1 MGVNLGPVP
10 ANPGA
15 EQNIFDQILG
25 GAGPLGQ
32 ALASGLDGIVGFIG
46 DVFKGVVTVG
56 GQILEGAVN
65 LVEGAFKFLGDIG
78 RMIASIF
85 SGKPPAEPL
94 PEIWSP
100 IKADLEA
107 ELKPFLDTV
116 NESITKSEA
125 AGSQS
130 QAVMDELDSL
140 LEEGNEDSPL
150 WDAQQRINRLETER
164 NDAQD
169 TAIRALALANEAM
182 QQYVSRGLFLPDS
195 TKVGAVDNPH
205 WRVTFKGGKRKLVAQ
220 PGWVGEWVYQS
231 AVHRSGD
238 FGPVIAGGEITPT
251 GREFL
256 LDTAT
261 SSAVLMY
268 WIRPGT
274 AMVFPEDNVTVT
286 NFVPTPRDT
295 WITLTDYSFTVKEA
309 VEHSIFFRVGWDAT
323 TRNDSYGLQILHN
336 GQVVET
342 KKEVGIGPLI
352 PGQNGY
358 RTQALTI
365 PARTLSKNDTI
376 TFQIW
381 AGATGTAQRKMR
393 DSKVQIGWVKPAGA
407 SDIT

>member
-15 EQNIFDQILG
+15 SQNIFDQILG

-32 ALASGLDGIVGFIG
+32 ALAKGLDGIVGFIG

-65 LVEGAFKFLGDIG
+65 LVEGAFKFFGDIG
-78 RMIASIF
+78 RMITSIF

-94 PEIWSP
+94 PEVWSS

-125 AGSQS
+125 AGTKS

-150 WDAQQRINRLETER
+150 WNAQQRINRLEHER
-164 NDAQD
+164 NNEQD
-169 TAIRALALANEAM
+169 TAIRALATANEAM

-195 TKVGAVDNPH
+195 TKVSAVNNPH
-205 WRVTFKGGKRKLVAQ
+205 WRVTFENGKRKLVAKS
-220 PGWVGEWVYQS
+220 GWVGEWVYQS

-238 FGPVIAGGEITPT
+238 FGPVIEGGEVTAT

-261 SSAVLMY
+261 SSAMLMY

-274 AMVFPEDNVTVT
+274 AKVFPASNVTVT
-286 NFVPTPRDT
+286 NVTPNRDT
-295 WITLTDYSFTVKEA
+295 WTTLTQYTFTVQDA
-309 VEHSIFFRVGWDAT
+309 VEHSIFFRAGWDAT
-323 TRNDSYGLQILHN
+323 TREDSYGVQILLN
-336 GQVVET
+336 GAVVET
-342 KKEVGIGPLI
+342 KKEVGIGPWF
-352 PGQNGY
+352 PGQDGY
-358 RTQALTI
+358 RSQALTI
-365 PARTLSKNDTI
+365 PARTLSKNDKI